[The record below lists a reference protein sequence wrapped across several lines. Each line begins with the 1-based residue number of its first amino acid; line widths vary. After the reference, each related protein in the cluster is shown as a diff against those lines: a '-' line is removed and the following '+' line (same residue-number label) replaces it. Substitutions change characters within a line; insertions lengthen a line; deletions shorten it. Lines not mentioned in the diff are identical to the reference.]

1 MILVYVEDMLMK
13 VIILSLL
20 TTLLGVLIFLN
31 ISLNNAKTVSNQVEK
46 EYLTY
51 QYTITHIDEE
61 GYYGE
66 GEDGRRIYIK
76 KENVNVAEKLK
87 ENDRIIVYFEKENR
101 KDGLVKVE
109 KDL

>member
-1 MILVYVEDMLMK
+1 MLMK

-31 ISLNNAKTVSNQVEK
+31 ISLNNAKTVSNQIEK
-46 EYLTY
+46 EYVTY
-51 QYTITHIDEE
+51 QYTITEIDQS

-76 KENVNVAEKLK
+76 KENVNVDGNLQ
-87 ENDRIIVYFEKENR
+87 ENDRIIVYFEKENIE
-101 KDGLVKVE
+101 DGLVKVK

>member
-1 MILVYVEDMLMK
+1 MEDMLMK

-31 ISLNNAKTVSNQVEK
+31 ISLNNAKTVSNQIEK

-51 QYTITHIDEE
+51 QYTIIEIDQS

-76 KENVNVAEKLK
+76 KENVNVDDNLK
-87 ENDRIIVYFEKENR
+87 ENDTIIVYFEKDNI

-109 KDL
+109 KEL

>member
-1 MILVYVEDMLMK
+1 MK

-46 EYLTY
+46 EYVTY
-51 QYTITHIDEE
+51 QYTITEIDQF
-61 GYYGE
+61 GYFGE

-76 KENVNVAEKLK
+76 KENVNVEDNLK
-87 ENDRIIVYFEKENR
+87 ENDTIIVYFEKNNI

-109 KDL
+109 KEL

>member
-1 MILVYVEDMLMK
+1 MEDMLMK

-31 ISLNNAKTVSNQVEK
+31 ISLNNAKTVSNQIEK
-46 EYLTY
+46 EYVTY
-51 QYTITHIDEE
+51 QYTITEIDQS

-76 KENVNVAEKLK
+76 KENVNVEGNLQ
-87 ENDRIIVYFEKENR
+87 ENDRIIVYFEKENIE
-101 KDGLVKVE
+101 DGLVKVK

>member
-1 MILVYVEDMLMK
+1 MLMK

-31 ISLNNAKTVSNQVEK
+31 ISLNNAKTVSNQIEK
-46 EYLTY
+46 EYVTY
-51 QYTITHIDEE
+51 QYTITEIDQS

-76 KENVNVAEKLK
+76 KENVNVEGNLQ
-87 ENDRIIVYFEKENR
+87 ENDRIIVYFEKENIE
-101 KDGLVKVE
+101 DGLVKVK

>member
-1 MILVYVEDMLMK
+1 MEDMLMK

-31 ISLNNAKTVSNQVEK
+31 ISLNNAKTTSNQIEK

-51 QYTITHIDEE
+51 QYTITEVDQS
-61 GYYGE
+61 GYFGE
-66 GEDGRRIYIK
+66 GEDGQRIYIK
-76 KENVNVAEKLK
+76 KENVNVEDNLKL
-87 ENDRIIVYFEKENR
+87 NDRIIVYFEKDNI

-109 KDL
+109 KDF

>member
-1 MILVYVEDMLMK
+1 MK

-31 ISLNNAKTVSNQVEK
+31 ISLNNAKTVSNQIEK

-51 QYTITHIDEE
+51 QYTITKIDQS

-66 GEDGRRIYIK
+66 GKDGRRIYIK
-76 KENVNVAEKLK
+76 KENVNVDDNLK
-87 ENDRIIVYFEKENR
+87 ENDTIIVYFEKDNR

-109 KDL
+109 KNF